1 MHHFPSKKTPFLE
14 SKIGSRCYFYGMRT
28 SLLALVTTASLALC
42 ATALGC
48 GSSETRTEFEDSGTG
63 TGTGNGNGN
72 GNGTGSN
79 PFNFGDAGNQADA
92 AESNECRQMDIVFVV
107 DNSGSMSE
115 EQTNL
120 KSNFPKFVD
129 VLNAYKTKSGAQL
142 DYRLAVT
149 STDVV
154 TGLKGAFASGGG
166 VSRAWLERTDAN
178 LTTVFTQRASL
189 GTTGS
194 SIECG
199 LEALKLGINSPV
211 NTGFF
216 RKDALFGIVILTDE
230 DEGGLENQ
238 PKGTSETYLTAFD
251 ALKEQRARW
260 AGAVIAGEKQ
270 CSSAGFGSAGEAV
283 RLKDFIGKAGKNGVF
298 SSICE
303 GDLPKGL
310 SQALATFDAACRNFP
325 PATK

>member
-1 MHHFPSKKTPFLE
+1 MHQFPSKKAPFFG
-14 SKIGSRCYFYGMRT
+14 SKTVSRCYFYGMRT
-28 SLLALVTTASLALC
+28 SLLALVTTASFALC

-48 GSSETRTEFEDSGTG
+48 SSSETRNEFEDGGSGNG
-63 TGTGNGNGN
+63 DGTGNGNGN
-72 GNGTGSN
+72 GNGSG
-79 PFNFGDAGNQADA
+79 FNFGDAGNQADA
-92 AESNECRQMDIVFVV
+92 AESNECRQMDLVFVV
-107 DNSGSMSE
+107 DNSGSMLE

-120 KSNFPKFVD
+120 KTNFPKFVD

-154 TGLKGAFASGGG
+154 SGLKGAFATGGG
-166 VSRAWLERTDAN
+166 VNRAGLERTDAN

-189 GTTGS
+189 GTQGS

-216 RKDALFGIVILTDE
+216 RKDALFGFVILTDE

-251 ALKEQRARW
+251 GLKEQRARW

-270 CSSAGFGSAGEAV
+270 CTSAGFGSAGEAK
-283 RLKDFIGKAGKNGVF
+283 RLKDFVTKAGKNGVF

-303 GDLPKGL
+303 GDLTKGL